1 MLGQIVECRLTVPDD
16 KNNVQVIS
24 LTSEDVQTLVQQSTT
39 LRVKVTRRSL
49 NTLSQPVSIVVTGA
63 FNFNAVE
70 VSDDTS
76 QDEGEGEKTEAPINP
91 DEPDDDPTQTPSGKD
106 DGGFSISPGLIY
118 TILSIVMYVFGD

>member
-1 MLGQIVECRLTVPDD
+1 MPDD

-24 LTSEDVQTLVQQSTT
+24 LTSEDVQTLMQQSTT

-63 FNFNAVE
+63 FNFNEVE

-76 QDEGEGEKTEAPINP
+76 QDEGEGEKTDAPINP
-91 DEPDDDPTQTPSGKD
+91 DEPDDPTQTPSGKD
-106 DGGFSISPGLIY
+106 DGGFSISPGVIY
-118 TILSIVMYVFGD
+118 TILSIVM

>member
-1 MLGQIVECRLTVPDD
+1 MSFGQIVECRLTVPDD

-24 LTSEDVQTLVQQSTT
+24 LTSEDVQTLMQQSTT

-63 FNFNAVE
+63 FNFDTVE

-76 QDEGEGEKTEAPINP
+76 QDEGEGEPTETPTNP

-106 DGGFSISPGLIY
+106 EDGFSISPSLIY
-118 TILSIVMYVFGD
+118 TILSIVM

>member
-1 MLGQIVECRLTVPDD
+1 MSFGQIVECRLTVPDD

-24 LTSEDVQTLVQQSTT
+24 LTSEDVQTLMQQSTT

-76 QDEGEGEKTEAPINP
+76 QDEGEGEKTDAPINP
-91 DEPDDDPTQTPSGKD
+91 DEPDDPTQTPSGKD
-106 DGGFSISPGLIY
+106 DGGFSISPGVIY
-118 TILSIVMYVFGD
+118 TVLSIVM